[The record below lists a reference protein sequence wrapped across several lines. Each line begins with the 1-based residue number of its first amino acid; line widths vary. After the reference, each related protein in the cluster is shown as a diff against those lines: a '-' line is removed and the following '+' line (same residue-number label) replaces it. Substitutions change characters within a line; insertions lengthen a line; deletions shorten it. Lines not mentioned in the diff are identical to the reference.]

1 MKQPQMYSSQSL
13 SQKIQLLETVN
24 KFLVV
29 LGEEKFTLYFHQNED
44 EDEWFE
50 VFDSSNKSVDDNTFD
65 EVINCW
71 EENF

>member
-1 MKQPQMYSSQSL
+1 MYSSQSL

-65 EVINCW
+65 EVIN
-71 EENF
+71 

>member
-1 MKQPQMYSSQSL
+1 MYSQL
-13 SQKIQLLETVN
+13 PLNQKIQLLETVN

-29 LGEEKFTLYFHQNED
+29 LGEEKFTLHFYRNED

-50 VFDSSNKSVDDNTFD
+50 VFDSSNNSVDDNTFD

>member
-1 MKQPQMYSSQSL
+1 MYSQL
-13 SQKIQLLETVN
+13 PLNQKLQLLETVN

-29 LGEEKFTLYFHQNED
+29 LGEEKFTLHFYRNED

-50 VFDSSNKSVDDNTFD
+50 VFDSSNNSVDDNTFD

>member
-1 MKQPQMYSSQSL
+1 MYNSQPL

-29 LGEEKFTLYFHQNED
+29 LGEEKFTLHFYQSKD

-50 VFDSSNKSVDDNTFD
+50 VFNSSNNSVDDNTFD
-65 EVINCW
+65 EVINYG